1 MISLTL
7 YGTLIYIQYQRVI
20 LGLSYCSLLFSMGT
34 YHNNSFFVL
43 PSRLSRSHL
52 LLDSTVLS
60 QLSLHLCRCHFKL
73 VAVGH
78 PCRCC
83 RGSMVLWRDTT
94 TAANV
99 GGATLWPPV
108 TVTAGVRFWPLLTR
122 TTSSSAAVACPSRSC
137 RGRRQQQRS
146 PICRPLADRCPVA
159 PRRSVLNKAEH

>member
-1 MISLTL
+1 
-7 YGTLIYIQYQRVI
+7 
-20 LGLSYCSLLFSMGT
+20 MGT

-99 GGATLWPPV
+99 SGATVWPPA
-108 TVTAGVRFWPLLTR
+108 TAGVRFWPPLTP
-122 TTSSSAAVACPSRSC
+122 TTSSSAAVACPSSSC
-137 RGRRQQQRS
+137 RGLRRRQQHS
-146 PICRPLADRCPVA
+146 PSPQAAADVGGATLPPGRRMLPGCPVA
-159 PRRSVLNKAEH
+159 PPP